1 MESPLLLLLDLK
13 SGKTYPLNKKSSFS
27 LPLPLPLS
35 LETLRFKDENEY
47 EI

>member
-1 MESPLLLLLDLK
+1 MESPLLLLLDLN

-27 LPLPLPLS
+27 LPLS